1 MPTPTRPRKTVTR
14 TPEDVAA
21 VQERYATRIKARL
34 GSRNVDAQSA
44 RDGILDCF
52 VATYFGGLQQGIG
65 GYLGIDASEE
75 HVARIAQ
82 ALFKKKLVAHGATFD
97 APTVDALDKVRMEV
111 DKELHFHALPA
122 ELRGVH
128 DQVCSLMLSKA
139 EGSLSHNGAKSAVK
153 GHEAKARAVPAPA
166 PAATSRGQLAHAS
179 QPTPQPAALGGSTVS
194 LGLRAA
200 LAAYL
205 EESAAAVREGA
216 SGDVLVQRLA
226 RLERLFATLRDF
238 E

>member
-1 MPTPTRPRKTVTR
+1 M
-14 TPEDVAA
+14 
-21 VQERYATRIKARL
+21 QQRYAARIKARL
-34 GSRNVDAQSA
+34 GSPKVDAKSA

-52 VATYFGGLQQGIG
+52 VATYFGGLKQGIG

-82 ALFKKKLVAHGATFD
+82 ALFRKKLVNYGATFD
-97 APTVDALDKVRMEV
+97 EPTVDALDRVRTEV
-111 DKELHFHALPA
+111 DQELHFQALPA
-122 ELRGVH
+122 ELKGVH

-139 EGSLSHNGAKSAVK
+139 EGTLAHDGKKSAVT
-153 GHEAKARAVPAPA
+153 GRGSHPPLTIGRMSRPPEAPPA
-166 PAATSRGQLAHAS
+166 TR
-179 QPTPQPAALGGSTVS
+179 PTPQPASTVS
-194 LGLRAA
+194 FGLRSA

-216 SGDVLVQRLA
+216 SDDELAKRLA
-226 RLERLFATLRDF
+226 RLERLFATVRDF

>member
-1 MPTPTRPRKTVTR
+1 M
-14 TPEDVAA
+14 
-21 VQERYATRIKARL
+21 QQRYAARIKARL
-34 GSRNVDAQSA
+34 GATNVDAKSA

-52 VATYFGGLQQGIG
+52 VATYFGGLKQGIG

-82 ALFKKKLVAHGATFD
+82 ALFKKKLVNYGATFD
-97 APTVDALDKVRMEV
+97 DPTVDALDRVRTEV
-111 DKELHFHALPA
+111 DQELHFQALPA
-122 ELRGVH
+122 ELKGVH

-139 EGSLSHNGAKSAVK
+139 EGTLAHEGARSAVT
-153 GHEAKARAVPAPA
+153 GRGSHPPLTIGRMSRPPEPPPPSAAR
-166 PAATSRGQLAHAS
+166 S
-179 QPTPQPAALGGSTVS
+179 TPQPASSVS
-194 LGLRAA
+194 FGLRSA

-216 SGDVLVQRLA
+216 SDDELEKRLA
-226 RLERLFATLRDF
+226 RLERLFATVRDF

>member
-1 MPTPTRPRKTVTR
+1 MPTSSRPKRPSTRS
-14 TPEDVAA
+14 PEEISA
-21 VQERYATRIKARL
+21 VQQRYAARIKARL
-34 GSRNVDAQSA
+34 GATSVDAKSA

-52 VATYFGGLQQGIG
+52 VATYFGGLKQGIG

-82 ALFKKKLVAHGATFD
+82 ALFKKKLVNYGATFD
-97 APTVDALDKVRMEV
+97 EPTVDALDRVRTEV
-111 DKELHFHALPA
+111 DQELHFQALPA
-122 ELRGVH
+122 ELKGVH

-139 EGSLSHNGAKSAVK
+139 EGTLAHEGTRSAVT
-153 GHEAKARAVPAPA
+153 GRGSHPPLTIGRMSRPPEPPPAG
-166 PAATSRGQLAHAS
+166 R
-179 QPTPQPAALGGSTVS
+179 PTPQPASSVS
-194 LGLRAA
+194 FGLRSA

-216 SGDVLVQRLA
+216 SDDELEKRLA
-226 RLERLFATLRDF
+226 RLERLFATVRDF